1 MPMWVREVDSG
12 DLVLL
17 SQSTCVV
24 SLKGAGALGHVTGA
38 FTVQW
43 LFVKYFPFF
52 LFFFFRDRYS
62 GNTCVA
68 SLGLSKC
75 WFNSCSH

>member
-1 MPMWVREVDSG
+1 MWVREVDSG

-52 LFFFFRDRYS
+52 LFFFFQGQIFREYM
-62 GNTCVA
+62 CCK
-68 SLGLSKC
+68 LGFVKMLV
-75 WFNSCSH
+75 